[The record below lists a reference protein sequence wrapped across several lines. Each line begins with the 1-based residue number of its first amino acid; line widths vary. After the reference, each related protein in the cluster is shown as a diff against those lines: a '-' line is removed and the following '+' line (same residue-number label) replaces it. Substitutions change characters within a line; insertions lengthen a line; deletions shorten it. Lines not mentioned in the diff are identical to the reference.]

1 MVKYLSFH
9 NFSFALRYF
18 LILMAR
24 PQCDKL
30 FVIVAKEVTT
40 QAMNQYVLPWVNLK
54 HTNGLSQ
61 SFNFDE
67 NLVVP

>member
-40 QAMNQYVLPWVNLK
+40 QAMNQYAISDKSCL
-54 HTNGLSQ
+54 G
-61 SFNFDE
+61 
-67 NLVVP
+67 